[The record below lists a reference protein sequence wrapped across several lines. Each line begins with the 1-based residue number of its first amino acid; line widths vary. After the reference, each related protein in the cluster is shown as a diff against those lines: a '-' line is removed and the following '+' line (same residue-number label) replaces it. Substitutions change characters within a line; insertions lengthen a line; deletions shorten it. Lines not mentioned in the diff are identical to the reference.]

1 MAASD
6 LLLIIVVVAAF
17 VAITAFIG
25 FAMATDDSHRLYPG
39 TKVDRFR
46 DIIVMN
52 LPATPFL
59 ALLLASFLT
68 GIEDAAHYT
77 ILLAV
82 CAGFT
87 LAGHVLPPVK
97 RARYRWRKAYAK
109 TSPWR

>member
-52 LPATPFL
+52 LSL
-59 ALLLASFLT
+59 
-68 GIEDAAHYT
+68 IH
-77 ILLAV
+77 I
-82 CAGFT
+82 
-87 LAGHVLPPVK
+87 
-97 RARYRWRKAYAK
+97 
-109 TSPWR
+109 